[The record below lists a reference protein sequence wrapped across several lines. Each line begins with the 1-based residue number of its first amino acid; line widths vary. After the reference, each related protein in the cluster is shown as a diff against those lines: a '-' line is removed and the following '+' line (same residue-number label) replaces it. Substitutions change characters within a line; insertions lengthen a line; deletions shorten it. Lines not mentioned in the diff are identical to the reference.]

1 MAKADK
7 DTKRKGKGE
16 PAKSAGKSRAK
27 AGQAPG
33 KPSGKSSGSKSP
45 VALRELLRIPAGKP
59 VDLASL
65 RRTGDARGPLR
76 QGRGR
81 GGDRPYG

>member
-7 DTKRKGKGE
+7 DTKRKGKGK
-16 PAKSAGKSRAK
+16 PAKGAGKSRAR

-33 KPSGKSSGSKSP
+33 TSGKSSGAKAP
-45 VALRELLRIPAGKP
+45 AALRELLRIPAGKP
-59 VDLASL
+59 VDLASY
-65 RRTGDARGPLR
+65 DARATPAGPT
-76 QGRGR
+76 GKAAAC